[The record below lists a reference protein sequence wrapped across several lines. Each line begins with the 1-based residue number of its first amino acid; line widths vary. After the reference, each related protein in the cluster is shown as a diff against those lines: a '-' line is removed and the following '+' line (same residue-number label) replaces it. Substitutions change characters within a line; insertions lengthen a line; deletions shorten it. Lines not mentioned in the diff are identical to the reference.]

1 MNIYTSIKENLKDAQ
16 LCIVTKKR
24 SKEQI
29 MYYYNLGERIFGEN
43 KAQELLTKI
52 DLPSDIQWHFIGHLQ
67 TNKVKDVVPHVQLIH
82 SVDRLNLVKEIEKE
96 CTKLNKTQKIL
107 IQFNIAE
114 EDTKSGLAIN
124 EAFEFFENL
133 KNYPHIEVKG
143 IMCMGPHV
151 EDPERIE
158 EVFEQ
163 AHILFNQLKEKYPS
177 IDTLSMGMSGD
188 YLLALKHG
196 STMIRVGSAL
206 FE

>member
-1 MNIYTSIKENLKDAQ
+1 MNTYLSIKEKLNGAK

-29 MYYYNLGERIFGEN
+29 MFYYDQGERIFGEN

-67 TNKVKDVVPHVQLIH
+67 TNKVKDVVAHVELIH

-96 CTKLNKTQKIL
+96 AAKLNKVQKIL

-114 EDTKSGLAIN
+114 EETKSGIAIN
-124 EAFEFFENL
+124 EAESFFEEVS
-133 KNYPHIEVKG
+133 NYPHLEVKG

-151 EDPERIE
+151 EDEKRIE

-163 AHILFNQLKEKYPS
+163 AHNLFNSLKEKYPT

-188 YLLALKHG
+188 YLLAL
-196 STMIRVGSAL
+196 R
-206 FE
+206 